1 MRIVKKLTPDILEQL
16 IAEESEKLKQGIV
29 TEDVITHADETRE
42 DAWAGGDNLVD
53 KVDYHLDALN
63 KLQIV
68 KLKEVKKILELKQ
81 RLSSFKKG
89 NK

>member
-1 MRIVKKLTPDILEQL
+1 MRTVRKLTSDILEQL

>member
-16 IAEESEKLKQGIV
+16 IAEESKKLEQEVV
-29 TEDVITHADETRE
+29 TEDVVTHADEPRE
-42 DAWAGGDNLVD
+42 DAWAGGDNLAN
-53 KVDYHLDALN
+53 KIDYHLAALN
-63 KLQIV
+63 TMQIE

-81 RLSSFKKG
+81 RLFSFKKE